1 MMYMGKK
8 LKIREKLNLVE
19 IVNSEK
25 ISDRASI

>member
-8 LKIREKLNLVE
+8 LKIPEKLNLVE

-25 ISDRASI
+25 ISDRASV